1 MVSFSALKIT
11 VYCIGVLTYRFS
23 FVTNHLLSLLSLF
36 LLCFSMQYRV
46 PLSPLTNPSAYRIST
61 PIILST
67 SAPSPPLSPHKRVHT
82 SHSHMATDHSGHMTG
97 PVTAPVTSASHFAFD
112 FPSSSPLPED
122 SVAHSSPP
130 PSTTRSTTSPV
141 KVTLPTQ
148 HRRSS
153 DSDISCTPP
162 KGRLN
167 YYTYVDSILCFIDE
181 IEFI

>member
-1 MVSFSALKIT
+1 MLI
-11 VYCIGVLTYRFS
+11 YCFLCLLTTHLVRFS
-23 FVTNHLLSLLSLF
+23 FF

-46 PLSPLTNPSAYRIST
+46 PLSPLAAPSPYRIAT

-67 SAPSPPLSPHKRVHT
+67 SAPSPPLSPHKRVHV
-82 SHSHMATDHSGHMTG
+82 SHSLSHTEHSSSISGSVSGPLHATGVSG
-97 PVTAPVTSASHFAFD
+97 PVTAPVTSGNHFAFD

-122 SVAHSSPP
+122 SVVHSSPP
-130 PSTTRSTTSPV
+130 PSATRSSTSPV

-162 KGRLN
+162 KGW
-167 YYTYVDSILCFIDE
+167 
-181 IEFI
+181 